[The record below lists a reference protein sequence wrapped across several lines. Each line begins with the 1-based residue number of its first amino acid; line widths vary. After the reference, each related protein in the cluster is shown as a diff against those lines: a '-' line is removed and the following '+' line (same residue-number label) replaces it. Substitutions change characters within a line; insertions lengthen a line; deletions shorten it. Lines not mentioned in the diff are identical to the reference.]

1 MTRAS
6 PLPYYL
12 PLVYPKLTMDVI
24 TLIVQ
29 FTQDI
34 ENPDLWHTLSID
46 PFHQEDHTETL
57 KRIQALL
64 RKGLVSKLWQDA
76 ILDPTLWTTFLNA
89 GMAEEKFLRVVA
101 RVGDLLVTL
110 SFKPQ
115 NSTVLSDQAI
125 NSIVRKSSR
134 IAGLLLD
141 IANATPSPMAPALH
155 LRAIMNLL
163 KHPMSALRT
172 LSVRGAEG
180 PNPELSVLLSSEG
193 AFGGVMPS
201 IQHLELSGIAIS
213 PCTFGI
219 SLVSLTL
226 VYTDVAHI
234 HAQLSPWVK
243 LAQQGDM
250 PALKE
255 LILRALPSAF
265 HNELPE
271 HEDTEEIAIPN
282 TLDKL
287 IIEGD
292 IPTCIYMGTALI
304 HPIPVAFDLLIHY
317 YRDDSEHM
325 WLLGSLF
332 ADMRASMASDMLDMT
347 ITDDTISF
355 GTMIDKDATLT
366 FVPAN
371 PKDAGHMLCCVLSE
385 LFSGVEASELYELC
399 GAPGFENTWV
409 TFEFVLHQCTLLS
422 THDDDELPQILES
435 FATLFQKLEEVQ
447 NVQIAQYVILGD
459 DSIALDPWEDSLRL
473 FQPDTPEGSAQ
484 ESALL
489 FPNLKALRIAEPPQ
503 GIGREYHR
511 AVSDFTWE
519 HLKSQTNKDEGAGFE
534 YLEILPDSGDISGF
548 MCESSSV
555 QSRGDWDLLCAR
567 ACGLDS
573 TRP

>member
-1 MTRAS
+1 
-6 PLPYYL
+6 
-12 PLVYPKLTMDVI
+12 MDVI

-34 ENPDLWHTLSID
+34 ENHDLWHTLSIH
-46 PFHQEDHTETL
+46 PFHQEGPTETL
-57 KRIQALL
+57 KRIRALL

-89 GMAEEKFLRVVA
+89 GMAEDKFFPARTPLSSPTSVIQCNRKEIIPASLDYCSTLRTP
-101 RVGDLLVTL
+101 L
-110 SFKPQ
+110 
-115 NSTVLSDQAI
+115 QALW
-125 NSIVRKSSR
+125 R
-134 IAGLLLD
+134 L
-141 IANATPSPMAPALH
+141 TLH

-180 PNPELSVLLSSEG
+180 PNPELSVLLSSED
-193 AFGGVMPS
+193 AFGG
-201 IQHLELSGIAIS
+201 
-213 PCTFGI
+213 FGT

-304 HPIPVAFDLLIHY
+304 HPIPVAFDLLVHY

-399 GAPGFENTWV
+399 GAPGFGKHLGDV
-409 TFEFVLHQCTLLS
+409 RICPPP
-422 THDDDELPQILES
+422 THPTRNS
-435 FATLFQKLEEVQ
+435 RKCKMSKSHSMSSS
-447 NVQIAQYVILGD
+447 GD

-473 FQPDTPEGSAQ
+473 FQPHTPESSTQ
-484 ESALL
+484 ENALM

-519 HLKSQTNKDEGAGFE
+519 HVKSQTKQG
-534 YLEILPDSGDISGF
+534 
-548 MCESSSV
+548 
-555 QSRGDWDLLCAR
+555 
-567 ACGLDS
+567 
-573 TRP
+573 